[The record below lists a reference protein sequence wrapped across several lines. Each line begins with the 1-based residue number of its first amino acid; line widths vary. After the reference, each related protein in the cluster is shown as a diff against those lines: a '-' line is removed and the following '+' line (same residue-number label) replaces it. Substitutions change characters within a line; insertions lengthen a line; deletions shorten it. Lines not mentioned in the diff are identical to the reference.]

1 MCLAITAHG
10 LPGSAEWAIMHLV
23 FRGMAVGRD
32 RVSLTLARRDR
43 VKHSMRRGTRRCMK
57 TACEAMP
64 ASRLC
69 FLLGI
74 VVLCLAHGPA
84 YALDPTRDLNQY
96 KHTRWTITEGAPQGI
111 DGLVQGS
118 DGYLWIGSSEGVY
131 RFDGVTFEHIPLGVP
146 RAESWRVTAMLAAR
160 DGTIWIG
167 YDNGKLATYRGG
179 ALHLDTSVPETVAFT
194 MRLAQ
199 TSDGAIW
206 LAAGLQSRALF
217 RLAGGR
223 WQEIGTGWGFPDDWV
238 TDVTATRDG
247 SLWVTTSKAILLLR
261 KGAHRFEKV
270 ATPAGPAAVSEDAA
284 GRIWFSDR
292 RGTRMLSA
300 SLARVGPVVATP
312 EAQNAFDTRFDRDGN
327 LWGVTGAGLF
337 RMRAPAAW
345 GNRPVSEWVERFTAK
360 EGLTSD
366 QANAF
371 LEDREGNIW
380 IGTSS
385 GLDRFRPANVV
396 VTPSIGT
403 RAVWGYVLLGA
414 RNGTVYVGANDGV
427 FQIPPGGRPT
437 RIPGAGGETHDLC
450 EAQDGSIWALQ
461 TGKVLRIRSGRVA
474 RLDAPLGRDRQYCT
488 VDNAD
493 NLLIGSPGIPGA
505 LHTLRSGRWHRRSFA
520 TVDATPQYLIIR
532 AQQPS
537 LALLGSGALV
547 RLDELGR
554 NAAPIL
560 GERLTEISTVYAGA
574 KDVLVGRQSG
584 ISRLRDGRLQMIGT
598 DRFPWLVGPS
608 GFVETPTGETW
619 LIARVG
625 IVRLSSRALDKAFVD
640 PAAPLEAMILNMEDG
655 LPNIQFRD
663 GDRNAVRGGDGRL
676 WFTTTGGVVWV
687 DPARLVRNA
696 LPPPVSIRTMTVAGK
711 RYRNPSTMSL
721 APGTSQ
727 LAIQYAG
734 LSLSIP
740 SRVRFRYRLEGI
752 DDDWTDAG
760 TRRDAYYTNLGPG
773 TYRFRVIAAN
783 NDGVW
788 NRDGATLEFTIP
800 PTFVQSVWFKLL
812 VGLGLIG
819 LLVASY
825 LWRLRQVTARLQ
837 HRFDIR
843 IAERERIARE
853 LHDTLLQGFQ
863 GLMLQIKAGV
873 NRLPDAAARKPLD
886 DALKQAQAV
895 LIEGRDRVQE
905 LRTQDR
911 ASDLAQALIDSA
923 SMAAGRAGPEVQV
936 TTEGEPREVR
946 PLVLEE
952 VHRIGEEAIRNA
964 QAHANAAS
972 IAVLLIWGR
981 QSLRLSVCDDGVGL
995 PADILAH
1002 GERPGH
1008 FGLRGMRERAE
1019 RIGGRL
1025 VITSRGSGGR
1035 SGGGTEVGLVV
1046 PARAA
1051 YRTQPGRRLARFRAM
1066 LRGIWPGRRR

>member
-1 MCLAITAHG
+1 
-10 LPGSAEWAIMHLV
+10 
-23 FRGMAVGRD
+23 
-32 RVSLTLARRDR
+32 
-43 VKHSMRRGTRRCMK
+43 MK
-57 TACEAMP
+57 TAFEAMV
-64 ASRLC
+64 ALRLC
-69 FLLGI
+69 LLLGI
-74 VVLCLAHGPA
+74 VIAGFAPGPA
-84 YALDPTRDLNQY
+84 RALDPTRDLNQY

-111 DGLVQGS
+111 YGLVQGP
-118 DGYLWIGSSEGVY
+118 DGYLWIGGSEGVY
-131 RFDGVTFEHIPLGVP
+131 RFDGVTFEHIPPAIP

-160 DGTIWIG
+160 DGTIWVG

-179 ALHLDTSVPETVAFT
+179 ALRLDTSVPKIVAFT
-194 MRLAQ
+194 LRLAQ
-199 TSDGAIW
+199 TSDGTIW
-206 LAAGLQSRALF
+206 LAAGLQRRALL
-217 RLAGGR
+217 RRTGGR
-223 WQEIGTGWGFPDDWV
+223 WQEIGTDWGLPDDWI
-238 TDVTATRDG
+238 TDITATQDG

-261 KGAHRFEKV
+261 KGARRFEKV
-270 ATPAGPAAVSEDAA
+270 ATPAGLAAVSDDAA

-292 RGTRMLSA
+292 HGTRRLSA
-300 SLARVGPVVATP
+300 SLAPGEPLVATP
-312 EAQNAFDTRFDRDGN
+312 EAQNTFDTRFDRDGN
-327 LWGVTGAGLF
+327 LWGITSNGLF
-337 RMRAPAAW
+337 RMRAPGAW
-345 GNRPVSEWVERFTAK
+345 RDRPVSERVETFTAK
-360 EGLTSD
+360 DGLTSD
-366 QANAF
+366 VATAF

-380 IGTSS
+380 IGTSL
-385 GLDRFRPANVV
+385 GLDRFRAANVV
-396 VTPSIGT
+396 VAPSIG
-403 RAVWGYVLLGA
+403 RSAVWGYVLLGA

-427 FQIPPGGRPT
+427 FEIRPGGRPT

-450 EAQDGSIWALQ
+450 EAHDGSIWALQ
-461 TGKVLRIRSGRVA
+461 TGKVLRIRSGRIERRDV
-474 RLDAPLGRDRQYCT
+474 PFGRDRQYCA

-493 NLLIGSPGIPGA
+493 TLLIVSPEIPGT
-505 LHTLRSGRWHRRSFA
+505 LLTLRSGRWYRRSFA
-520 TVDATPQYLIIR
+520 TFAATPQYLIFR
-532 AQQPS
+532 TQQPS
-537 LALLGSGALV
+537 LALLGSGALIG
-547 RLDELGR
+547 LDDLGR

-560 GERLTEISTVYAGA
+560 GDRLTDISTVYVGA
-574 KDVLVGRQSG
+574 EQVLFGRQSG
-584 ISRLRDGRLQMIGT
+584 ISRLRGGRLQTIGT
-598 DRFPWLVGPS
+598 DRFPWLVAPT
-608 GFVETPTGETW
+608 GFVETPTGQTW
-619 LIARVG
+619 LIAKAG
-625 IVRLSSRALDKAFVD
+625 IIRLSSRALDRAFVD
-640 PAAPLEAMILNMEDG
+640 PAAPLEATILDMEDG
-655 LPNIQFRD
+655 LPNVQFRD
-663 GDRNAVRGGDGRL
+663 GNRNAVRGGDGRL

-696 LPPPVSIRTMTVAGK
+696 LPPPVSIRAMTVAGT
-711 RYRNPSTMSL
+711 RYRNPSSMRL

-740 SRVRFRYRLEGI
+740 GRVRFRYRLEGI
-752 DDDWTDAG
+752 DSDWVDAG

-788 NRDGATLEFTIP
+788 NREGATLEFTIP
-800 PTFVQSVWFKLL
+800 PTFVQSIWFKLL
-812 VGLGLIG
+812 VGIG
-819 LLVASY
+819 GIGILAAAY
-825 LWRLRQVTARLQ
+825 LWRLRLLTARLQ

-886 DALKQAQAV
+886 EALKQAQAV

-911 ASDLAQALIDSA
+911 AGDLAQALIDSA
-923 SMAAGRAGPEVQV
+923 SMTASRTGPEVQV
-936 TTEGEPREVR
+936 TTEGEPRALR

-964 QAHANAAS
+964 QAHAHAAS

-981 QSLRLSVCDDGVGL
+981 QSLRLSICDDGVGM

-1025 VITSRGSGGR
+1025 VVISRGSGGR

-1051 YRTQPGRRLARFRAM
+1051 YSAQPGGRLKRCCTT
-1066 LRGIWPGRRR
+1066 LRGMWPGRRR

>member
-1 MCLAITAHG
+1 M
-10 LPGSAEWAIMHLV
+10 
-23 FRGMAVGRD
+23 RGGK
-32 RVSLTLARRDR
+32 RRYR
-43 VKHSMRRGTRRCMK
+43 EPPF
-57 TACEAMP
+57 AAMV

-69 FLLGI
+69 ILLGI
-74 VVLCLAHGPA
+74 LVAGFAHSPA

-111 DGLVQGS
+111 YGLVQGP
-118 DGYLWIGSSEGVY
+118 DGYLWIGGSEGVY
-131 RFDGVTFEHIPLGVP
+131 RFDGVTFEPIPLGVP
-146 RAESWRVTAMLAAR
+146 HAESWRVTAMLAAQ

-179 ALHLDTSVPETVAFT
+179 ALQLDASVPKTVAFT
-194 MRLAQ
+194 IRLAQ
-199 TSDGAIW
+199 TNDGAIW
-206 LAAGLQSRALF
+206 LAAGLQSRALY
-217 RLAGGR
+217 RRAGGR
-223 WQEIGTGWGFPDDWV
+223 WQEIGTDWGFPDDWV
-238 TDVTATRDG
+238 TDITATRDG

-261 KGAHRFEKV
+261 KGARRFEKV
-270 ATPAGPAAVSEDAA
+270 GTPVGPAAVSEDPA

-312 EAQNAFDTRFDRDGN
+312 PAQSAFDTRFDRDGN
-327 LWGVTGAGLF
+327 LWGINGAGLF
-337 RMRAPAAW
+337 RMRAPSAW
-345 GNRPVSEWVERFTAK
+345 GDRPVSERVERFTAK

-366 QANAF
+366 LVNAF

-380 IGTSS
+380 VGTSL

-396 VTPSIGT
+396 VMPSIGS

-414 RNGTVYVGANDGV
+414 RDGTVYVGANDGV
-427 FQIPPGGRPT
+427 FRISPGGRPAL
-437 RIPGAGGETHDLC
+437 IPGAGGETHDLC
-450 EAQDGSIWALQ
+450 EAHDGSIWALQ
-461 TGKVLRIRSGRVA
+461 TGKALRIRSGRVA
-474 RLDAPLGRDRQYCT
+474 RQDVPLGRDRQYCA

-493 NLLIGSPGIPGA
+493 NLLIGSPGLPWG
-505 LHTLRSGRWHRRSFA
+505 LDTLRSGRWHRRSFA
-520 TVDATPQYLIIR
+520 TLAASPQYLITKT
-532 AQQPS
+532 QQPS

-547 RLDELGR
+547 RVDDLGR
-554 NAAPIL
+554 NAVPIL
-560 GERLTEISTVYAGA
+560 RDRLTHISTVYVGA
-574 KDVLVGRQSG
+574 NDVLFAWQAGV
-584 ISRLRDGRLQMIGT
+584 SRLREGRLQTIST
-598 DRFPWLVGPS
+598 NRFPWLVAPS
-608 GFVETPTGETW
+608 GFVETRTGQTW
-619 LIARVG
+619 LIDKAGIIRV
-625 IVRLSSRALDKAFVD
+625 STRALDRAFAD
-640 PAAPLEAMILNMEDG
+640 PAAPLEPMILGMEDG

-663 GDRNAVRGGDGRL
+663 GDHNAARGGDGRL

-696 LPPPVSIRTMTVAGK
+696 LPPPVSIRAMTVAGK
-711 RYRNPSTMSL
+711 RYRNPSNMRL

-740 SRVRFRYRLEGI
+740 NRVRFRYRLEGI
-752 DDDWTDAG
+752 DDDWIDAG

-819 LLVASY
+819 MLAALY

-923 SMAAGRAGPEVQV
+923 SMTASRTGPDVQV

-981 QSLRLSVCDDGVGL
+981 QSLRLSVCDDGVGM
-995 PADILAH
+995 PAEILTH

-1025 VITSRGSGGR
+1025 VISSSGSGGR
-1035 SGGGTEVGLVV
+1035 SGGGTEVELVV

-1051 YRTQPGRRLARFRAM
+1051 YRDQPGRRLTRFRTM

>member
-1 MCLAITAHG
+1 
-10 LPGSAEWAIMHLV
+10 
-23 FRGMAVGRD
+23 
-32 RVSLTLARRDR
+32 
-43 VKHSMRRGTRRCMK
+43 MRRGKRRCRE
-57 TACEAMP
+57 TAFEAMV
-64 ASRLC
+64 ALRLC

-74 VVLCLAHGPA
+74 LLAGFAHAPA

-111 DGLVQGS
+111 YGLVQGP
-118 DGYLWIGSSEGVY
+118 DGYLWIGGSEGVY

-146 RAESWRVTAMLAAR
+146 RAESWRVTAMLAAQ
-160 DGTIWIG
+160 DGTIWVG
-167 YDNGKLATYRGG
+167 YDNGALATYRDG
-179 ALHLDTSVPETVAFT
+179 ALRLDRSVPKTVAFT
-194 MRLAQ
+194 LRLAQ
-199 TSDGAIW
+199 TSDGMIW
-206 LAAGLQSRALF
+206 LAAGLQRRALL
-217 RLAGGR
+217 RRAGGR
-223 WQEIGTGWGFPDDWV
+223 WQEIGADWGLPDDWV

-261 KGAHRFEKV
+261 KGARRFEKV
-270 ATPAGPAAVSEDAA
+270 GAPAGLAAVSDDAA
-284 GRIWFSDR
+284 GRVWFSDR
-292 RGTRMLSA
+292 RGTRRLSA
-300 SLARVGPVVATP
+300 SLAPGGPVVATP
-312 EAQNAFDTRFDRDGN
+312 AAQTAFDTRFDRDGN
-327 LWGVTGAGLF
+327 LWGITGAGLF
-337 RMRAPAAW
+337 RMRAPDAW
-345 GNRPVSEWVERFTAK
+345 RGRPVSDRVETFTAK
-360 EGLTSD
+360 DGLTSD
-366 QANAF
+366 VANAF

-380 IGTSS
+380 IGTSL
-385 GLDRFRPANVV
+385 GLDRFRAANVV
-396 VTPSIGT
+396 TTPSIGS

-450 EAQDGSIWALQ
+450 EARDGSIWALQ
-461 TGKVLRIRSGRVA
+461 TGKVLRIRAGRIA
-474 RLDAPLGRDRQYCT
+474 RRDAPLGRDRQYCT

-493 NLLIGSPGIPGA
+493 TLLIGSPGIPGG
-505 LHTLRSGRWHRRSFA
+505 LHSLRSGRWYRRSFA
-520 TVDATPQYLIIR
+520 TLAETPQYLIIR

-537 LALLGSGALV
+537 LALLESGALV
-547 RLDELGR
+547 RLDDLGR

-560 GERLTEISTVYAGA
+560 GDRLTDSSTVYVGAGQ
-574 KDVLVGRQSG
+574 VLFGRQSG
-584 ISRLRDGRLQMIGT
+584 ISRLRGERLQTIGT
-598 DRFPWLVGPS
+598 NRFPWLVGPS
-608 GFVETPTGETW
+608 GFVETPDGQTW
-619 LIARVG
+619 LIARAG
-625 IVRLSSRALDKAFVD
+625 IIRVSSRALDRAFAD
-640 PAAPLEAMILNMEDG
+640 PAAPLAAMILDMEDG
-655 LPNIQFRD
+655 LPNVQFRD
-663 GDRNAVRGGDGRL
+663 GDRNAARGGDGRL
-676 WFTTTGGVVWV
+676 WFTTTGGVVSV

-696 LPPPVSIRTMTVAGK
+696 LPPPVSIRAMTVAGM
-711 RYRNPSTMSL
+711 RYRNPSSMRL

-752 DDDWTDAG
+752 DEDWIDAG

-788 NRDGATLEFTIP
+788 NRDGATFEFTIP
-800 PTFVQSVWFKLL
+800 PTFVQSAWFKLL
-812 VGLGLIG
+812 VGLGVIG
-819 LLVASY
+819 IIAACY
-825 LWRLRQVTARLQ
+825 LWRLQQLTARLQ

-886 DALKQAQAV
+886 EALKQAQAV

-905 LRTQDR
+905 LRTRDR
-911 ASDLAQALIDSA
+911 AGDLAQALIDSA
-923 SMAAGRAGPEVQV
+923 SMTAGRTGPTVQV
-936 TTEGEPREVR
+936 TTEGDPRALR

-952 VHRIGEEAIRNA
+952 VHRIGEEAVRNA
-964 QAHANAAS
+964 QKHANAAS

-981 QSLRLSVCDDGVGL
+981 RSLRLSVCDDGVGM

-1025 VITSRGSGGR
+1025 VVISRGNGGR
-1035 SGGGTEVGLVV
+1035 SGGGTEVGLIV

-1051 YRTQPGRRLARFRAM
+1051 YRAQPGSRLKRCRTM
-1066 LRGIWPGRRR
+1066 LRRMWPGRSR